1 MVSEKCVLGGVITQ
15 FDCDI
20 HAVLNHYHGR
30 VVPPP
35 TDCAR
40 LNADINQGRPRQ
52 IRECPALFPPASLSA
67 TAVDVHSLSAC

>member
-1 MVSEKCVLGGVITQ
+1 MVSETCVLGGVITQ
-15 FDCDI
+15 F

-52 IRECPALFPPASLSA
+52 IRECPALFPHPCQQRQLMC
-67 TAVDVHSLSAC
+67 TA